1 MGSEALA
8 IQVKSRAVIE
18 HDRMNQE
25 FPYVIAAIMVPS
37 NWCQHASP
45 TTQPAILSPMR
56 RERMLFFF
64 RYFTRGLTHIIEGG
78 VERLKRHKLE
88 RYLRQ
93 MRGWQYGVL

>member
-8 IQVKSRAVIE
+8 IQVKSRAVIG

-37 NWCQHASP
+37 NWCQRASP

-56 RERMLFFF
+56 RERMLFFLDTL
-64 RYFTRGLTHIIEGG
+64 REDSRTSSKG
-78 VERLKRHKLE
+78 VSS
-88 RYLRQ
+88 
-93 MRGWQYGVL
+93 V